1 MVHDLRTEP
10 RAGIHTLAADAQ
22 DAGASASAVSWAAI
36 FAGAVGALAVTP
48 IMIELGLG
56 LGLSSVSAWDNFG
69 ASARTIGVAG
79 GIWLIFVQWMS
90 AGTGGYLAG
99 RLRTRWTGLH
109 TDEVFFRDTAHGFLA
124 WAVATAVGVM
134 LLAMAAGS
142 ALNAGGRA
150 LGAVASGATQLASG
164 AIGGATASGSSSAN
178 AGTPGE
184 LSYFVD
190 TLLRPGNPGNQ
201 SSGTVAASGSDQ
213 ANRAEIGR
221 ILARDLAQGE
231 LSPDDRTYI
240 AQVVASRAG
249 MSQADAEKRVDDTIA
264 QIKNAEATARQAAE
278 QARKASATAAIA
290 TALSMVIGA
299 FIACAAAALG
309 GRLRDEF

>member
-10 RAGIHTLAADAQ
+10 RAGIHALAADAQ

-36 FAGAVGALAVTP
+36 FAGAFGALAVTL

-79 GIWLIFVQWMS
+79 GIWLIFVQWVS

-150 LGAVASGATQLASG
+150 LGAAASGATQLAAG

-184 LSYFVD
+184 LPYFVD

-201 SSGTVAASGSDQ
+201 SSGTVAGGGSDQ

-221 ILARDLAQGE
+221 ILARDLAQGQ
-231 LSPDDRTYI
+231 LSPDDRAYI

>member
-10 RAGIHTLAADAQ
+10 RAGIHALAADAQ

-36 FAGAVGALAVTP
+36 FAGAFGALAVTL

-79 GIWLIFVQWMS
+79 GIWLIFVQWVS

-150 LGAVASGATQLASG
+150 LGAAASGATQLAAG

-184 LSYFVD
+184 LPYFVD

-201 SSGTVAASGSDQ
+201 SSGTVAAGASDQ

-221 ILARDLAQGE
+221 ILARDLAQGQ
-231 LSPDDRTYI
+231 LSPDDRAYI